1 MLKKRIIPKLL
12 LKHGRTVKR
21 DQIEQLRDTGFPVTA
36 ARIYDAQGADEL
48 LFLDIT
54 AAHEERAL
62 LYGIISRTA
71 SEVFMPFCVGG
82 GVRTADDIR
91 GLLLAGADKIAV
103 NTATVDEPQVI
114 DDGARLFGAQCIVAS
129 IDFRR
134 IDGVARVFT
143 HGGTR
148 QTELDPVA
156 HARRCVERGAGE
168 ILLTSIDR
176 DGTMT
181 GYDIEMTRAIAD
193 AVTVPVIAS
202 GGAGSLQHLVDGI
215 VDGGASAVAV
225 GSLFHFTDQSPIK
238 ARAFMRV
245 GGVDV
250 RTEAA

>member
-12 LKHGRTVKR
+12 LKHGRTVKGV
-21 DQIEQLRDTGFPVTA
+21 QFEQLRDTGFPVTS

-54 AAHEERAL
+54 AAHEERQL

-82 GVRTADDIR
+82 GVRTAADIR

-103 NTATVDEPQVI
+103 NTATVEEPQVI
-114 DDGARLFGAQCIVAS
+114 NDGSRLFGAQCVVAS

-134 IDGVARVFT
+134 IAGTPYVFT

-148 QTELDPVA
+148 RTELDPVD
-156 HARRCVERGAGE
+156 HARRCVDRGAGE

-181 GYDIEMTRAIAD
+181 GYDIELTRAVAA
-193 AVTVPVIAS
+193 AVPVPVIAS

-238 ARAFMRV
+238 ARTFMRV
-245 GGVDV
+245 AGVDV